1 MFEDL
6 SVVTGTVE
14 VTTVPTHCYRLHM
27 VEETAMAATRENLLY
42 ELTARFAGVTGKTH
56 LSLRWEPGPRI
67 VRVGA
72 CLDDYTW
79 EKRQLAIQTL
89 LQFESD
95 HADEFALEFDVVPL
109 DAVNDEAFAE
119 A

>member
-1 MFEDL
+1 
-6 SVVTGTVE
+6 
-14 VTTVPTHCYRLHM
+14 
-27 VEETAMAATRENLLY
+27 MAATRENLLY
-42 ELTARFAGVTGKTH
+42 ELTARFADASGKVH

-72 CLDDYTW
+72 CLDDYSW
-79 EKRQLAIQTL
+79 GSREQAIETL
-89 LQFESD
+89 LRFEAD

>member
-1 MFEDL
+1 M
-6 SVVTGTVE
+6 
-14 VTTVPTHCYRLHM
+14 
-27 VEETAMAATRENLLY
+27 EEKAMAATRENLLY
-42 ELTARFAGVTGKTH
+42 ELTARFADVAGKTH

-72 CLDDYTW
+72 CLDAYTW
-79 EKRQLAIQTL
+79 DTRQAAIETL
-89 LQFESD
+89 LKFETD

-109 DAVNDEAFAE
+109 DAVNDEQFAE

>member
-1 MFEDL
+1 MA
-6 SVVTGTVE
+6 
-14 VTTVPTHCYRLHM
+14 
-27 VEETAMAATRENLLY
+27 EETTMAATRGNLLY
-42 ELTARFAGVTGKTH
+42 ELTARFADVTGKAH

-79 EKRQLAIQTL
+79 ETRQVAIETL
-89 LQFESD
+89 LKFESD
-95 HADEFALEFDVVPL
+95 HSDEFALEFDVVPL
-109 DAVNDEAFAE
+109 EAVNDEAFVE

>member
-1 MFEDL
+1 
-6 SVVTGTVE
+6 
-14 VTTVPTHCYRLHM
+14 
-27 VEETAMAATRENLLY
+27 MAAKRENLLY
-42 ELTARFAGVTGKTH
+42 ELTARFAAVAGKTH

-72 CLDDYTW
+72 CLDRYTW
-79 EKRQLAIQTL
+79 ETRQMAIETL

-95 HADEFALEFDVVPL
+95 HSDEFALEFDVVPL
-109 DAVNDEAFAE
+109 DAINDEAFAE

>member
-1 MFEDL
+1 MA
-6 SVVTGTVE
+6 
-14 VTTVPTHCYRLHM
+14 
-27 VEETAMAATRENLLY
+27 EETSVAATRENLLY
-42 ELTARFAGVTGKTH
+42 ELTARFATVTGKAH

-72 CLDDYTW
+72 CLDNYTW
-79 EKRQLAIQTL
+79 ETREQAIATL
-89 LQFESD
+89 LNLESD